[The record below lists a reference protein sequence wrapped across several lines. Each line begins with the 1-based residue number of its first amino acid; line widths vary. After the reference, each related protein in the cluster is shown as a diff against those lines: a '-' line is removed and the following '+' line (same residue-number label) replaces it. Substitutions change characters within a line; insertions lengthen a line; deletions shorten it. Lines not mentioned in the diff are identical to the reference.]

1 MAYINNINKINNKIR
16 LVDRDYIVMREIE
29 RWRVCQARHL
39 KSLAAFSSQRTC
51 DRRLKKLL
59 EYGYLDRKKILYG
72 VPYLYFLEP
81 KSKLLINASA
91 RPEKVRIEQ
100 IKHDIDVLDTA
111 LYFHYKYQI
120 PFSDMTTEKQL
131 HSQDGFSNRKHR
143 PDFVFKWKSSDICVE
158 VELSLKAR
166 SRFEN
171 NIRDNFS
178 NYDYQQWIVSDDT
191 QKIRRI
197 LEASKDL
204 YPNIKIIPLEEV
216 KAYVKQLY

>member
-1 MAYINNINKINNKIR
+1 
-16 LVDRDYIVMREIE
+16 MREID
-29 RWRVCQARHL
+29 RWRICQARHL
-39 KSLAAFSSQRTC
+39 KSLADFSSQRTC

-59 EYGYLDRKKILYG
+59 ECGYLTRKKILYG

-81 KSKLLINASA
+81 KSRLLINVSS
-91 RPEKVRIEQ
+91 RPDKVRVEQ

-143 PDFVFKWKSSDICVE
+143 PDFIFIWKASNVCVE

-166 SRFEN
+166 SRLES
-171 NIRDNFS
+171 NISDNFT
-178 NYDYQQWIVSDDT
+178 NYDHQQWIVSDDT
-191 QKIRRI
+191 PKIRRI

-204 YPNIKIIPLEEV
+204 YPNIRIISLEEV